1 MNNRKTAPSSAPK
14 KPTASD
20 TTTNRK
26 SPLVTRALGEIRG
39 ELIVARAATSIT
51 IAALRVQAA
60 NLDTDAA
67 IVLRQFVADN
77 LDRLIA
83 KISDILARGAS

>member
-1 MNNRKTAPSSAPK
+1 MNNRKTASSAPK
-14 KPTASD
+14 KPAASD
-20 TTTNRK
+20 TTTNRR

-39 ELIVARAATSIT
+39 ELLVARAATNIT

-60 NLDTDAA
+60 SLDTDAA

-77 LDRLIA
+77 LDRLIE
-83 KISDILARGAS
+83 KIGDILARGVS